1 MQLSVVCPSACLSV
15 CHIWQQR
22 AAAAGWLLWA
32 RRPGDIDQLLHD
44 RRAGG
49 QQQQS
54 VTRLILFE
62 QLTFVCGRESGAM
75 IPGQNIWE
83 AGWRS
88 SECGECHVVSRR
100 RKLDMVI
107 VLHCRD
113 SVLVSVINCA
123 TSFLGGFVIFS
134 VLGFMSHKTG
144 VPVAD
149 VADDGTN

>member
-1 MQLSVVCPSACLSV
+1 
-15 CHIWQQR
+15 
-22 AAAAGWLLWA
+22 
-32 RRPGDIDQLLHD
+32 
-44 RRAGG
+44 
-49 QQQQS
+49 
-54 VTRLILFE
+54 
-62 QLTFVCGRESGAM
+62 M

-88 SECGECHVVSRR
+88 SECGECDVVSRR